1 MPRKGNVKV
10 RTGCLTC
17 KIRKVKCDEEKPSCR
32 RCTSTKR
39 KCDGYAPVSPSSA
52 VSWYRPRHLFP
63 NVHDSSERR
72 SLQFFVEV
80 AAPVLSGPLDP
91 YFWTHLV
98 LQFSQMEP
106 AVRHSVVALA
116 SLYEQ
121 VDSHRDSTT
130 PLPDDNLV
138 LLHYNSAIQHLKTMK
153 NESLVLLVC
162 VLFVCIEF
170 LRGNRAGATLHSQHG
185 VSILKRVEETYP
197 WAREHLSPIF
207 RRLSVLPFFFRNPE
221 DSGPVL
227 LCLDDAIPS
236 FSSFSDA
243 QFYLDGI
250 LGRTIRLIRR
260 CDVYRLGHMRH
271 KDAPP
276 SILAEQDLTRTLLE
290 TWHSNFVQ
298 LEHKSPESGLAHIH
312 RCNMLM
318 KYHLYCVWTENCF
331 ETDETSYD
339 RWLDTFRAMVVL
351 LTTVEPSDSR
361 TVKFTFEM
369 GFIPLL
375 YFVTMKCRCLET
387 RLRALSLMKQLSAVK
402 ESLWELVAMFASA
415 KRLIEIEHGA
425 ILTDDG
431 CLSGE
436 PSCPGLPPDE
446 MRVRDISTGP
456 YSVVQTINGA
466 EVVGR
471 PGGFFM
477 RTVEGRIYVRSEFL
491 PQPSWI
497 PETPQAI
504 STLAAFG
511 TRQ

>member
-1 MPRKGNVKV
+1 MP
-10 RTGCLTC
+10 L
-17 KIRKVKCDEEKPSCR
+17 RKVKCDEEKPFCR

-39 KCDGYAPVSPSSA
+39 KCDGYAPGPTSSA
-52 VSWYRPRHLFP
+52 ISWYRPRHLFP
-63 NVHDSSERR
+63 NVNDHSERR
-72 SLQFFVEV
+72 SLQFFIEA

-98 LQFSQMEP
+98 LQFSQMESV
-106 AVRHSVVALA
+106 VRHSVIALA

-121 VDSHRDSTT
+121 VDNHRDSTT

-138 LLHYNSAIQHLKTMK
+138 LSHYNSAIQHLKTTK

-170 LRGNRAGATLHSQHG
+170 LRGNRAAATVHSRHG
-185 VSILKRVEETYP
+185 ISILRRVEETYP
-197 WAREHLSPIF
+197 WAKEHLSPIF
-207 RRLSVLPFFFRNPE
+207 RRLSVLPFFFLDPE
-221 DSGPVL
+221 RSGPVL

-236 FSSFSDA
+236 FSSFSEA

-260 CDVYRLGHMRH
+260 SDVYRLGHMRH
-271 KDAPP
+271 KNVSP
-276 SILAEQDLTRTLLE
+276 SILTERDLTRTLLE
-290 TWHSNFVQ
+290 TWYSHFVQ
-298 LEHKSPESGLAHIH
+298 LEYKSPGLGLAPIH
-312 RCNMLM
+312 RCNMIM
-318 KYHLYCVWTENCF
+318 KYHLYRVWTENSF
-331 ETDETSYD
+331 ELDETAYD
-339 RWLDTFRAMVVL
+339 KWLDTFRAMIEL
-351 LTTVEPSDSR
+351 LNSVKPSDSSR
-361 TVKFTFEM
+361 TLKFTFEM

-375 YFVTMKCRCLET
+375 FFVAMKCRCLET
-387 RLRALSLMKQLSAVK
+387 RLRALSLMKQLAAVK

-431 CLSGE
+431 RLSGE

-446 MRVRDISTGP
+446 MRIRDVSTGSH
-456 YSVVQTINGA
+456 SVVQTINGK

-471 PGGFFM
+471 SGGFFM
-477 RTVEGRIYVRSEFL
+477 LTVEDRIYIRSEFL

-497 PETPQAI
+497 PEIPRAI
-504 STLAAFG
+504 SALATFG